1 MEKSDKSLLTGL
13 DVLRFL
19 LAVVILIYH
28 FPHFDNIHFSNVDV
42 QIDRSFSD
50 EDDPVLMMNLPF
62 KSALSLIYKYGD
74 FAVRVFWM
82 ISGIIFYTIYLEA
95 IHEKKISFFT
105 FLFLR
110 FSKLYPLHIITL
122 CLVAVLQAIYLQK
135 FGDYFI
141 YKNNDALHFLLNLLL
156 INYWNARFGF
166 SFNGPFWSV
175 SIELFI
181 YIIFYMYSSVMA
193 LTVNK
198 TLLFLSLLFFIFF
211 YIGILSPFSEGLM
224 YFFSGCLL
232 VNSSKKPKVMPVR
245 IAMALLMLVI
255 FLKWNGNYSEQSDLA
270 RLSVIYMQVSIAAFV
285 IIVFMFLF
293 KKVNERFQ
301 RIFRHVGNM
310 TYAVYMVHIS
320 AQLILILLFYER
332 GRTFFMNTTFF
343 FTYIVVCCMLGHL
356 AFAYI
361 EGPVQNFLR
370 KRLKHSVMS

>member
-50 EDDPVLMMNLPF
+50 EDDLVLMMNLPF

-95 IHEKKISFFT
+95 IRAKEISFFT

-181 YIIFYMYSSVMA
+181 YIVFFLFSSVNA
-193 LTVNK
+193 LSSGKNLIWLVT
-198 TLLFLSLLFFIFF
+198 LFFFFF
-211 YIGILSPFSEGLM
+211 YAGILIPFSEGLL
-224 YFFSGCLL
+224 YFFSGCYLN
-232 VNSSKKPKVMPVR
+232 NSSKNVNKR
-245 IAMALLMLVI
+245 NILIASGLLMLVI
-255 FLKWNGNYSEQSDLA
+255 LIKYSSGNSNTWDVNRVAGMYIQLYIATFL
-270 RLSVIYMQVSIAAFV
+270 VIAFMLTGKSAGDRV
-285 IIVFMFLF
+285 
-293 KKVNERFQ
+293 KKF
-301 RIFRHVGNM
+301 FRHVGNM
-310 TYAVYMVHIS
+310 TYAIYMIHICV
-320 AQLILILLFYER
+320 QLIIILYFYKN
-332 GRTFFMNTTFF
+332 GRSFFMNNIFF
-343 FTYIVVCCMLGHL
+343 IMYIAVCCFMGHL
-356 AFAYI
+356 AYTYLEKPA
-361 EGPVQNFLR
+361 QRFLR
-370 KRLKHSVMS
+370 KHARVNRES